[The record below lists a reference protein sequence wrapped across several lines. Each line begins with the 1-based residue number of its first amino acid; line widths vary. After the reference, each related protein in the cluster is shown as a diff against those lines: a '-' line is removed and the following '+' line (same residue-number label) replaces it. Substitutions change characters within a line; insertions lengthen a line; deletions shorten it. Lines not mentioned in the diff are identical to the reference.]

1 MAELTLASTELVALS
16 GDAYRGARQRY
27 HSLLLQLD
35 EKPVVAAIL
44 ASQFS
49 DFYRSLNEGESFKV
63 CVIHDVDQLIISLQ
77 VEHDEQERAH
87 HLVVGQRMKLSPPT
101 RLPSRRWLTS
111 IVMSLGPARPFD
123 QERCQEILNQR
134 SSEEL
139 SFEVTSTS
147 EVLSRVREEL
157 NIAADIQRSFL
168 VGEKELNDL
177 CTGLDLGAVMKPSKE
192 IGGDLYDCIALGTA
206 RYLLCIG
213 DVSGKGMPAALTMST
228 CLTLIRSY
236 SEVIDSPSAIMRRVN
251 QRMCQNNSSC
261 AFTTLF
267 LGVLNIRSGELRYCN
282 AGHNP
287 ALILRQAGAIERLK
301 EVHGPAV
308 GVVEGM
314 SYGEARVNLDPEDVL
329 LIYTDGASEM
339 FNVKHQRL
347 GLNGM
352 ESVLGS
358 IPRHSGP
365 SIVGELMK
373 SLLGFAG
380 AEYQHDDITLL
391 AARLRANTSEHDSSA
406 RLSIAMP
413 NHPAGLVKVKE
424 KLAGFA
430 ELNKLSRPLLRK
442 IQVVADELLG
452 NILRYGC
459 SDLSEDA
466 LINIHLELESSV
478 LSLQVVDPGKPF
490 NPLESPPLI
499 LSRPWR
505 SDPSVA

>member
-1 MAELTLASTELVALS
+1 
-16 GDAYRGARQRY
+16 
-27 HSLLLQLD
+27 
-35 EKPVVAAIL
+35 
-44 ASQFS
+44 
-49 DFYRSLNEGESFKV
+49 
-63 CVIHDVDQLIISLQ
+63 
-77 VEHDEQERAH
+77 
-87 HLVVGQRMKLSPPT
+87 
-101 RLPSRRWLTS
+101 
-111 IVMSLGPARPFD
+111 
-123 QERCQEILNQR
+123 
-134 SSEEL
+134 
-139 SFEVTSTS
+139 
-147 EVLSRVREEL
+147 
-157 NIAADIQRSFL
+157 
-168 VGEKELNDL
+168 
-177 CTGLDLGAVMKPSKE
+177 
-192 IGGDLYDCIALGTA
+192 
-206 RYLLCIG
+206 
-213 DVSGKGMPAALTMST
+213 
-228 CLTLIRSY
+228 
-236 SEVIDSPSAIMRRVN
+236 
-251 QRMCQNNSSC
+251 
-261 AFTTLF
+261 
-267 LGVLNIRSGELRYCN
+267 
-282 AGHNP
+282 
-287 ALILRQAGAIERLK
+287 
-301 EVHGPAV
+301 
-308 GVVEGM
+308 M

-478 LSLQVVDPGKPF
+478 LSCK
-490 NPLESPPLI
+490 
-499 LSRPWR
+499 
-505 SDPSVA
+505 